1 MHLTYNRSQ
10 ANLRM
15 MKLNGS
21 KFENKQTKAQLFFS
35 SEIMSIGDG
44 IQLSRRL
51 ASFVQG
57 PGSDPEHFKM
67 VFKCFCV
74 CLFFKIFYL
83 FILCL

>member
-21 KFENKQTKAQLFFS
+21 KFENKQTKTQLFS

-44 IQLSRRL
+44 IQLSRWL
-51 ASFVQG
+51 ASFVQALG
-57 PGSDPEHFKM
+57 LNPSTSNGQK
-67 VFKCFCV
+67 
-74 CLFFKIFYL
+74 L
-83 FILCL
+83 